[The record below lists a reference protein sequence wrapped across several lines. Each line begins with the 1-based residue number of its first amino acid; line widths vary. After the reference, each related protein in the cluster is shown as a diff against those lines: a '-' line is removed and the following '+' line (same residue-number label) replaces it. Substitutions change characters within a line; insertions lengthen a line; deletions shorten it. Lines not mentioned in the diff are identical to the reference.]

1 MLAIT
6 EPSTGRPATLR
17 QIRRPF
23 LRRDDRCL
31 SDSREKA
38 LENVQAA
45 PRWDFVVW
53 SRETKRW
60 KPAMPMPIKLLPLP
74 VTRTR
79 WDWVSRTIHCS
90 PDIASSFS
98 GSTKIARHEKETEPN
113 RRLVDLFRR
122 TSRMSQTS
130 TGAAFR
136 LPVMGLPDNPSPQ
149 DWRAARDRPSKPDGD
164 LRTRPAWSVLPTF
177 HFDQE
182 LFFHR
187 CYRLSFL
194 GLRLCRTESSSTET
208 NFVIATIH
216 NREPWGVNDVEYAG
230 PPPLCLVGVYLKWR

>member
-6 EPSTGRPATLR
+6 EPSKGRPATLR
-17 QIRRPF
+17 QIRRRF

-38 LENVQAA
+38 LETVQAA
-45 PRWDFVVW
+45 RRWDFVVW

-74 VTRTR
+74 VTR

-130 TGAAFR
+130 PGAAFR

-164 LRTRPAWSVLPTF
+164 LRTRPAWSVLPTLRF
-177 HFDQE
+177 EQE
-182 LFFHR
+182 MLFHR

-194 GLRLCRTESSSTET
+194 GLRLCRSESSSPRLIFRLLPHIIERPEALTMEDYA
-208 NFVIATIH
+208 NSVPPRLA
-216 NREPWGVNDVEYAG
+216 GVH
-230 PPPLCLVGVYLKWR
+230 PLWR